1 MAEPRF
7 IEKAYDEMG
16 RDKKQFI
23 TLHNITAKELKIF
36 LGGTTAGKDY
46 RDELIPKLTRPFF
59 NPVVEKWD
67 EEAQKNERYEKS
79 ICGVHLYV
87 ITPDMQGFFSIAEI
101 LDSCYTKGVLT
112 ILSIEE
118 SLRWKNWNGNDV
130 TTSLEA
136 VRMLAMQSGAISVNK
151 ESLASFLNDSL
162 LGSEL
167 KNRTVPS
174 VEFQIQS
181 DPVSEVGVNGV
192 QAQDLLQY
200 AKHLLRKL
208 NDKFPCEENRQSILK
223 VMEALHWQDAR
234 TKDRLKRGV
243 EGTNKE

>member
-7 IEKAYDEMG
+7 IEKAYNKMG
-16 RDKKQFI
+16 RDKKRFI
-23 TLHNITAKELKIF
+23 TLHNTTAKELKIF

-59 NPVVEKWD
+59 NPVVENWD

-79 ICGVHLYV
+79 ICGIHLYV

-101 LDSCYTKGVLT
+101 LDSCHTKGVLT
-112 ILSIEE
+112 ILSVEE
-118 SLRWKNWNGNDV
+118 SLKWKDWNGNDV
-130 TTSLEA
+130 TISIEA
-136 VRMLAMQSGAISVNK
+136 VKVLAMRNGAISVDK
-151 ESLASFLNDSL
+151 AALANFLNDSL
-162 LGSEL
+162 LESEL
-167 KNRTVPS
+167 RNWIVPS

-181 DPVSEVGVNGV
+181 DPVIEVGVNGV

-200 AKHLLRKL
+200 TEYLLREL
-208 NDKFPCEENRQSILK
+208 NDKFPCNENEQSILK